1 MRKWPVFA
9 LLLGLIIFH
18 STAEAQSGTKL
29 KTINIELWSEYD
41 QPSMLVIQEFVVAES
56 TTLPADVTLRFP
68 KNANLI
74 GVAFNSAGELINT
87 EFEGPKD
94 HGEWQL
100 VILKVRSYDPHRI
113 EYYQPITREQNKR
126 KFSFQWF
133 GDYSVQEFHLSAL
146 IPLDSANII
155 TSPIL
160 PRTSTTANGLL
171 LADSANSTK
180 LKMGQSF
187 DFQIEYIRE
196 SEAVTNPAGA
206 TNVQPVAPVGS
217 DTPGRVT
224 INKLP
229 WIISGFGLGLIAVI
243 FVLFSY
249 WRSLQPSGSS
259 NGSRKHRRQR
269 AEEAASSQ
277 VYCHECGA
285 RAHPGDR
292 FCRTCGNKLRAG
304 S

>member
-18 STAEAQSGTKL
+18 ATAEAQSGTKL

-56 TTLPADVTLRFP
+56 TMLPADVTLRFP
-68 KNANLI
+68 KDANLI
-74 GVAFNSAGELINT
+74 GVAFNNAGELINT

-113 EYYQPITREQNKR
+113 EYYQAITREQNKR

-146 IPLDSANII
+146 IPLDSANIL

-171 LADSANSTK
+171 LADSASSTK
-180 LKMGQSF
+180 LKMGQSY
-187 DFQIEYIRE
+187 DFQIEYSRE
-196 SEAVTNPAGA
+196 SEAVTNPTGA

-249 WRSLQPSGSS
+249 WRSLQSPSSS

-269 AEEAASSQ
+269 AEEAASLQ
-277 VYCHECGA
+277 VYCHECGS

-292 FCRTCGNKLRAG
+292 FCRTCGNKLRTG

>member
-1 MRKWPVFA
+1 MRKWSIFA

-18 STAEAQSGTKL
+18 SNADAQSGTKL
-29 KTINIELWSEYD
+29 KNINIELWSEYD

-74 GVAFNSAGELINT
+74 GVAFNNAGELINT

-94 HGEWQL
+94 HGEWQI
-100 VILKVRSYDPHRI
+100 VILKVHSYDPHRI
-113 EYYQPITREQNKR
+113 EYYQPLTREQNKR

-146 IPLDSANII
+146 IPLDSTDII

-160 PRTSTTANGLL
+160 PRTSTTSNGLL
-171 LADSANSTK
+171 LADSAGSTK
-180 LKMGQSF
+180 LKMGQSY
-187 DFQIEYIRE
+187 DFQIEYTRE
-196 SEAVTNPAGA
+196 SEAVTNPTGA

-249 WRSLQPSGSS
+249 WRSLQSSSSS

-269 AEEAASSQ
+269 AEETASSQ
-277 VYCHECGA
+277 VYCHECGS
-285 RAHPGDR
+285 RAHPSDR
-292 FCRTCGNKLRAG
+292 FCRTCGNKLRTG

>member
-1 MRKWPVFA
+1 MRKLPIFA

-18 STAEAQSGTKL
+18 STVDAQSGTKL
-29 KTINIELWSEYD
+29 KNINVELWSEYD

-56 TTLPADVTLRFP
+56 TTLPAEVTLRFP

-74 GVAFNSAGELINT
+74 GVAFNNTGELINAD
-87 EFEGPKD
+87 FEGPKK
-94 HGEWQL
+94 HGEWQI
-100 VILKVRSYDPHRI
+100 VILKVRSYDAYRI
-113 EYYQPITREQNKR
+113 EYYQPITRDENKR

-133 GDYSVQEFHLSAL
+133 GDYSVQEFNLIAL
-146 IPLDSANII
+146 VPLDSTDII

-160 PRTSTTANGLL
+160 SSTSRTANGLL
-171 LADSANSTK
+171 LTDSARPTK

-187 DFQIEYIRE
+187 DFQIEYTRE
-196 SEAVTNPAGA
+196 SEAVTNPTEAA
-206 TNVQPVAPVGS
+206 NVQAVEPVGS
-217 DTPGRVT
+217 DTPGRVS

-243 FVLFSY
+243 FLLFSY
-249 WRSLQPSGSS
+249 WRSMQSSASS

-269 AEEAASSQ
+269 DEESGSTPI
-277 VYCHECGA
+277 YCHECGS
-285 RAHPGDR
+285 RAHAGDR
-292 FCRTCGNKLRAG
+292 FCRTCGNKLRVE

>member
-1 MRKWPVFA
+1 MRKWPIFA
-9 LLLGLIIFH
+9 LLGLIIFH
-18 STAEAQSGTKL
+18 STVDAQSGTKL
-29 KTINIELWSEYD
+29 KNINIELWSEYD
-41 QPSMLVIQEFVVAES
+41 QPSMLVIQEFVVADS

-68 KNANLI
+68 KEANLI

-94 HGEWQL
+94 RGEWQI
-100 VILKVRSYDPHRI
+100 VILKVRSYDPYRI
-113 EYYQPITREQNKR
+113 EYYQPLRREQNKR

-146 IPLDSANII
+146 IPLDSADII
-155 TSPIL
+155 TFPIL
-160 PRTSTTANGLL
+160 PRTSTTSNGLL
-171 LADSANSTK
+171 LAGSASPTK
-180 LKMGQSF
+180 LKMGQSY
-187 DFQIEYIRE
+187 DFQIEYTRE
-196 SEAVTNPAGA
+196 SETVINPTGA
-206 TNVQPVAPVGS
+206 IDVQPVAPVGS

-243 FVLFSY
+243 FLLFSY
-249 WRSLQPSGSS
+249 WRSMQSSNSS
-259 NGSRKHRRQR
+259 NGSRKYRRKR
-269 AEEAASSQ
+269 AEEASNSQ
-277 VYCHECGA
+277 IYCHECGS

-292 FCRTCGNKLRAG
+292 FCRTCGNKLRTE